1 MTRKHRRRHHGGYG
15 ILDWLNRNLAGL
27 RAHPL
32 RAALLGTVG
41 LVLAWLTL
49 TKSLPFALAPSAPDL
64 ALALN
69 ASNPAA
75 LIAKAR
81 QTHERMLAH
90 SGSAQDANEHGTV
103 SQPINTLEK
112 LPEAGSNG
120 AMEELGSER
129 EAMRKEIRQLA
140 IRALAADPL
149 NAEAYE
155 LLGLVSKE
163 PERVRALMQ
172 EAVDLSRRE
181 SSALFWL
188 LNESFYRGDYRATLD
203 YADLLLKTRPDLSAY
218 VMRYAALTAEDP
230 EGLLLVADVLTKRP
244 AWRAQFF
251 EFLSRSEALTEAP
264 LRLMISLKANGAPP
278 SPKELAPYLD
288 ALIARNRTGM
298 AYNAW
303 LQFLPEE
310 QLSNLGLL
318 TNGNFE
324 NPPSGL
330 PFDWRM
336 ELGLNAVAGFVGPA
350 PDGRERLLHVNLG
363 PGRVKFPELKQVV
376 FLAPG
381 HYRFEGKL
389 RGTITAK
396 RGLRWQLTCATGS
409 HRALAET
416 DMLMGET
423 EQWRIFTL
431 EGDVPQSDDCAGQTL
446 RLFHDSRSPSEE
458 FISGEV
464 WFGSLRLKRIQD
476 EAKASE

>member
-244 AWRAQFF
+244 
-251 EFLSRSEALTEAP
+251 
-264 LRLMISLKANGAPP
+264 G
-278 SPKELAPYLD
+278 
-288 ALIARNRTGM
+288 ARNFSSF
-298 AYNAW
+298 Y
-303 LQFLPEE
+303 
-310 QLSNLGLL
+310 
-318 TNGNFE
+318 
-324 NPPSGL
+324 
-330 PFDWRM
+330 
-336 ELGLNAVAGFVGPA
+336 
-350 PDGRERLLHVNLG
+350 REAR
-363 PGRVKFPELKQVV
+363 R
-376 FLAPG
+376 
-381 HYRFEGKL
+381 
-389 RGTITAK
+389 
-396 RGLRWQLTCATGS
+396 
-409 HRALAET
+409 
-416 DMLMGET
+416 
-423 EQWRIFTL
+423 
-431 EGDVPQSDDCAGQTL
+431 
-446 RLFHDSRSPSEE
+446 
-458 FISGEV
+458 
-464 WFGSLRLKRIQD
+464 
-476 EAKASE
+476 